1 MALPL
6 VDWTGW
12 PAAAID
18 GFAPRW
24 HALARGDFALRGTA
38 RAMTAP
44 ERRGG
49 LTAKFAIGGREWYR
63 TDGQATCAD
72 EDGWLVLAEGER
84 YASRIAAD
92 RPVTTL
98 ALFFAP
104 ATIAAARAARGSDV
118 ALLDDPL
125 ARASDEPVGG
135 GCRRLAFDPELARA
149 VADADDVAGVC
160 ELHALALDRI
170 LEAAA
175 RAAGERARIA
185 AVRPSTR
192 AELHRRLCRAHDLL
206 MTAYAEPLSLD
217 DLARAATMAPH
228 HFLRRFRAAF
238 GVTPHRALIA
248 RRIAV
253 AERLLRTT
261 DAPIGEIAVAVG
273 FASLAAFSA
282 RFRRETGRSPRVTRA
297 LSTRYASFH
306 ETA

>member
-38 RAMTAP
+38 RALTAP

-63 TDGQATCAD
+63 SDGQATCAD
-72 EDGWLVLAEGER
+72 EDGWRVLSEGER

-160 ELHALALDRI
+160 ELHA
-170 LEAAA
+170 
-175 RAAGERARIA
+175 
-185 AVRPSTR
+185 
-192 AELHRRLCRAHDLL
+192 
-206 MTAYAEPLSLD
+206 
-217 DLARAATMAPH
+217 LARAATMAPH

>member
-1 MALPL
+1 MPASASATASGKSSVLSRAPMPCCITTAARCAPGP
-6 VDWTGW
+6 TGAT
-12 PAAAID
+12 PSA
-18 GFAPRW
+18 GTRAPRW

-118 ALLDDPL
+118 DLLDDPL

-135 GCRRLAFDPELARA
+135 GCRRLAFAPELARA

-175 RAAGERARIA
+175 RAAGERARLA

-192 AELHRRLCRAHDLL
+192 A
-206 MTAYAEPLSLD
+206 
-217 DLARAATMAPH
+217 
-228 HFLRRFRAAF
+228 
-238 GVTPHRALIA
+238 V
-248 RRIAV
+248 
-253 AERLLRTT
+253 
-261 DAPIGEIAVAVG
+261 
-273 FASLAAFSA
+273 
-282 RFRRETGRSPRVTRA
+282 
-297 LSTRYASFH
+297 STRYASFH